1 MSFFLLDYQCLE
13 ARMSADANPGT
24 STQRSLPPTLA
35 ERGTERGTERGDN
48 SSECHVRVARNTQPV
63 QPEGSDACS
72 VDHSRGG
79 SPMNQGGVLRKKL
92 YDQNV
97 ADWSARY
104 KKNKQTLE
112 NLKQDCEVLRSD
124 VAKQQQEVDERAE
137 NFRQLDD
144 RYCNEVVGRAADAK
158 ESHENAVRLR
168 GQLQVQLSE
177 YRKTKAQLSREKKF
191 LSADYER
198 KHSELMCTAEMRDK
212 LDSQLSQLSAQL
224 GQVSA
229 ERRRMER
236 ELELVHHS
244 LIAHTRVADEVN
256 NEIANTCRSVKNA
269 GSVQKLIDASK
280 EAHRSWT
287 D

>member
-1 MSFFLLDYQCLE
+1 
-13 ARMSADANPGT
+13 MSAEANQGC
-24 STQRSLPPTLA
+24 STQRSPLPPTLL
-35 ERGTERGTERGDN
+35 ERGDG
-48 SSECHVRVARNTQPV
+48 SSEGRVRVARTS
-63 QPEGSDACS
+63 QPEAAEASCA

-137 NFRQLDD
+137 TFRQLDD
-144 RYCNEVVGRAADAK
+144 RYSNEVVGRAADAK
-158 ESHENAVRLR
+158 ESHENAVHLR

-177 YRKTKAQLSREKKF
+177 CRKTKAHLVREKNV
-191 LSADYER
+191 LIADYER
-198 KHSELMCTAEMRDK
+198 KQSELRRTAEARDK
-212 LDSQLSQLSAQL
+212 LESQSAQLAAQL

-236 ELELVHHS
+236 ELDLVHHS
-244 LIAHTRVADEVN
+244 LRVHTKVADEVN
-256 NEIANTCRSVKNA
+256 NEIEHVFRSVKDA
-269 GSVQKLIDASK
+269 GSVQKLKTEDASISIDSIGTPPK
-280 EAHRSWT
+280 GSVQVFDKT
-287 D
+287 IT